1 MVATICIISLEDLLR
16 INDIVNNVI
25 AKYQDIQKGLYN
37 THYEV
42 NTDGHATPQ
51 PSEDQGISLIDLD
64 DVTST
69 PPLHLGD
76 SPGQS
81 AGNVMDELSHLFN
94 QQVTTSSIS
103 SSPTNQLGPEAVL
116 SQPFKPAPSPQ
127 STTVTANDM
136 FDFTSNT
143 STSASA
149 PSPSL
154 SSSSQQGSHGQE
166 QGKICLVSSGR
177 VLMDFVYDSSGT
189 HR

>member
-1 MVATICIISLEDLLR
+1 LAEVLIIVSLEDLLR

-64 DVTST
+64 DMTST

-81 AGNVMDELSHLFN
+81 ATNVMDELSHLFN
-94 QQVTTSSIS
+94 HQVTTSSIS
-103 SSPTNQLGPEAVL
+103 SSPANQLGPDSVL
-116 SQPFKPAPSPQ
+116 SQPFQPAPSPQ
-127 STTVTANDM
+127 STPVTANDM

-143 STSASA
+143 STSASV
-149 PSPSL
+149 PSRSL

-166 QGKICLVSSGR
+166 QGKICLVTSE
-177 VLMDFVYDSSGT
+177 
-189 HR
+189 

>member
-1 MVATICIISLEDLLR
+1 LAEVLIIVSLEDLLR

-81 AGNVMDELSHLFN
+81 AGNVMDELSHLFG
-94 QQVTTSSIS
+94 QQATTSSIS
-103 SSPTNQLGPEAVL
+103 SPANQLGPDAVL
-116 SQPFKPAPSPQ
+116 SQPFKPVPSPQ
-127 STTVTANDM
+127 STPVTANDM

-143 STSASA
+143 STSASTS
-149 PSPSL
+149 SPSL

-166 QGKICLVSSGR
+166 QGKIRLVSS
-177 VLMDFVYDSSGT
+177 
-189 HR
+189 

>member
-1 MVATICIISLEDLLR
+1 LAEVLIIVSLEDLLR

-64 DVTST
+64 DITST

-81 AGNVMDELSHLFN
+81 AGNVMDELSHLFG
-94 QQVTTSSIS
+94 QQATTSSIS
-103 SSPTNQLGPEAVL
+103 SPANQLGPDAVL
-116 SQPFKPAPSPQ
+116 SQPFKPVPQ
-127 STTVTANDM
+127 STPVTANDM

-143 STSASA
+143 STSASTS
-149 PSPSL
+149 SPSL

-166 QGKICLVSSGR
+166 QGKIRLVSS
-177 VLMDFVYDSSGT
+177 
-189 HR
+189 